1 MVKVFHAI
9 FKRKKCESK
18 DPYFPHCVN
27 IFFVQVCNVHAHP
40 QATVVWMKNSVE
52 LTGDDA
58 TLGRVGHRHTL
69 TIPSI
74 TDSDF
79 GNYTCRAKNIHGES
93 YKVLEVS
100 GKISS
105 NYVDLT
111 NF

>member
-1 MVKVFHAI
+1 
-9 FKRKKCESK
+9 
-18 DPYFPHCVN
+18 
-27 IFFVQVCNVHAHP
+27 
-40 QATVVWMKNSVE
+40 MKNSVE

-74 TDSDF
+74 KDSDF

-100 GKISS
+100 GKEKRS

-111 NF
+111 NFFFNFFIWTKTHKKYESYCALMNLQLFQIVNFEFS

>member
-1 MVKVFHAI
+1 
-9 FKRKKCESK
+9 
-18 DPYFPHCVN
+18 
-27 IFFVQVCNVHAHP
+27 
-40 QATVVWMKNSVE
+40 MKNSVE

-74 TDSDF
+74 KDSDF

-100 GKISS
+100 GKEKRS

-111 NF
+111 NFFFNFFIWTKTHKKSMNHTVH